1 MSCPNCT
8 CSDCRI
14 KELVAAHDS
23 LMEQRAKLSDENRK
37 LRNEVERLQGEIRRL
52 DTLITE
58 TSNPTVEV
66 RHKISGVDFIYPTER
81 VIWTAPG
88 HLTVWSKP

>member
-23 LMEQRAKLSDENRK
+23 LMEQRAKLSDENQK
-37 LRNEVERLQGEIRRL
+37 LRNEVERLTREREQLIARCEAMTISFERL
-52 DTLITE
+52 RCL
-58 TSNPTVEV
+58 
-66 RHKISGVDFIYPTER
+66 ER
-81 VIWTAPG
+81 LAAADGRLAAV
-88 HLTVWSKP
+88 